1 MFPFP
6 SAPYLGQL
14 HITDSLLYR
23 WNGINWD
30 RLRIGTQNS
39 SPQPTPTPT
48 ADELTLTALANRIT
62 AIEQQLETGLLLLE

>member
-6 SAPYLGQL
+6 PNPYLGQL

-30 RLRIGTQNS
+30 RLRIGTHKP
-39 SPQPTPTPT
+39 SPQPTPAPSP
-48 ADELTLTALANRIT
+48 DELTLQALAARLT
-62 AIEQQLETGLLLLE
+62 AIEQSLETGLLLLE